1 MRDLKEQNNHVT
13 QQDNGVAEEKR
24 VVFFEGSSWYHR
36 TKELMD
42 DFTTKYSKKGG
53 FKTPE
58 EAEESYWEYEERYK
72 EKQREFQ
79 VAYLKNQDVMFGE
92 YLKYWFEHIYS
103 LRIETTTKMI
113 GSYTLYELILPNMEA
128 DIKLRYITVEYLDSL
143 LERVAKI
150 CASAGNKGRELLSLA
165 MKDALFDGFIN
176 HNPIPET
183 KKYPRTKPKIRI
195 LSKAKLKVLLKAA
208 SKNPWYLEI
217 LLALFCGLRK
227 GEILGLKFSDFDF
240 EKQTVRISRQLVAN
254 VKVKEGFEIEDYS
267 LMERDP
273 KTENSFR
280 ILKVPKAIMEEV
292 IRRQRYVEMKKEWA
306 GKDYED
312 YGYISCQENGKP
324 RGLSSMNQALTKLCE
339 RNGLPAITV
348 HGLRHMFA
356 TILIEHGVPLVK
368 ISGLLGHNSIHTT
381 YEYYC
386 EVMDE
391 KDKII
396 AFMNDTFVP
405 ERTGTEG

>member
-1 MRDLKEQNNHVT
+1 MVQKNRKVDTKEENQ
-13 QQDNGVAEEKR
+13 EEKR

-42 DFTTKYSKKGG
+42 DMTTKYSKKGG

-58 EAEESYWEYEERYK
+58 EAENSYWEYENRYRDR
-72 EKQREFQ
+72 QREFQ
-79 VAYLKNQDVMFGE
+79 VAFLKNTDVMFGD

-103 LRIETTTKMI
+103 LRIETTTRMI
-113 GSYTLYELILPNMEA
+113 GSYTLYELLLPNLIN
-128 DIKLRYITVEYLDSL
+128 DVKLKYVTVEYLDAL
-143 LERVAKI
+143 LEETAKV
-150 CASAGNKGRELLSLA
+150 CVSAGNKGRELLSLA
-165 MKDALFDGFIN
+165 MKDALIDGFIQY
-176 HNPIPET
+176 NPLPET
-183 KKYPRTKPKIRI
+183 KSYPRPKPKIRI
-195 LSKAKLKVLLKAA
+195 LSKAKIKILLNAA

-217 LLALFCGLRK
+217 LLGLFCGLRK

-240 EKQTVRISRQLVAN
+240 EKQTMRISRQLVSN
-254 VKVKEGFEIEDYS
+254 PKVKGEFEIEEYTVV
-267 LMERDP
+267 ERDP
-273 KTENSFR
+273 KTDNSFR
-280 ILKVPKAIMEEV
+280 ILRVPKAVLIEV
-292 IRRQRYVEMKKEWA
+292 ERRLRRIELEKEWRGA
-306 GKDYED
+306 YYED
-312 YGYISCQENGKP
+312 NGYVSCQPDGKP
-324 RGLSSMNQALTKLCE
+324 RALSSFNQALTKICD

-356 TILIEHGVPLVK
+356 TILIERGVPLVK
-368 ISGLLGHNSIHTT
+368 ISGLLGHSSIHTT

-386 EVMDE
+386 DVMDE

>member
-1 MRDLKEQNNHVT
+1 MVQKNRKVDTKEENQ
-13 QQDNGVAEEKR
+13 EEKR

-42 DFTTKYSKKGG
+42 DMTTKYSKKGG
-53 FKTPE
+53 FQTPE
-58 EAEESYWEYEERYK
+58 EAEKSYREYENRYRDR
-72 EKQREFQ
+72 QREFQ
-79 VAYLKNQDVMFGE
+79 VAFLKNTDVMFAD

-103 LRIETTTKMI
+103 LRIETTTRMI
-113 GSYTLYELILPNMEA
+113 GSYTLYELLLPNLTN
-128 DIKLRYITVEYLDSL
+128 DVKLKYVTVEYLDTL
-143 LERVAKI
+143 LEGTAKVCI
-150 CASAGNKGRELLSLA
+150 SAGNKGRELLSLA
-165 MKDALFDGFIN
+165 MKDALIDGFIQ
-176 HNPIPET
+176 HNPLPET
-183 KKYPRTKPKIRI
+183 KPYPTAKPKIRI
-195 LSKAKLKVLLKAA
+195 LSKEKIKILLNVA

-217 LLALFCGLRK
+217 LLGLFCGLRK

-240 EKQTVRISRQLVAN
+240 EKQTMRISRQLVAN
-254 VKVKEGFEIEDYS
+254 PKVKGAFEIEEYAVI
-267 LMERDP
+267 ERDP

-280 ILKVPKAIMEEV
+280 ILRVPKAVMIEV
-292 IRRQRYVEMKKEWA
+292 ERRLRRVELEKEWK
-306 GKDYED
+306 GNYYDD
-312 YGYISCQENGKP
+312 SGYVSCQPDGKP
-324 RGLSSMNQALTKLCE
+324 RALSSFNQALTKMCE

-356 TILIEHGVPLVK
+356 TILIERGVPLVK
-368 ISGLLGHNSIHTT
+368 ISGLLGHSSIHTT

-386 EVMDE
+386 DVMDE

>member
-1 MRDLKEQNNHVT
+1 MVQKNRKVDTKEENQ
-13 QQDNGVAEEKR
+13 EEKR

-42 DFTTKYSKKGG
+42 DMTTKYSKKGG
-53 FKTPE
+53 FQTPE
-58 EAEESYWEYEERYK
+58 EAEKSYREYENRYRDR
-72 EKQREFQ
+72 QREFQ
-79 VAYLKNQDVMFGE
+79 VAFLKNTDVMFAD

-103 LRIETTTKMI
+103 LRIETTTRMI
-113 GSYTLYELILPNMEA
+113 GSYTLYELLLPNLTN
-128 DIKLRYITVEYLDSL
+128 DVKLKYVTVEYLDTL
-143 LERVAKI
+143 LEGTAKVCI
-150 CASAGNKGRELLSLA
+150 SAGNKGRELLSLA
-165 MKDALFDGFIN
+165 MKDALIDGFIQ
-176 HNPIPET
+176 HNPLPET
-183 KKYPRTKPKIRI
+183 KPYPRAKPKIRI
-195 LSKAKLKVLLKAA
+195 LSKEKIKILLNVA

-217 LLALFCGLRK
+217 LLGLFCGLRK

-240 EKQTVRISRQLVAN
+240 EKQTMRISRQLVAN
-254 VKVKEGFEIEDYS
+254 PKVKGAFEIEEYAVI
-267 LMERDP
+267 ERDP

-280 ILKVPKAIMEEV
+280 ILRVPKAVMIEV
-292 IRRQRYVEMKKEWA
+292 ERRLRRVELEKEWK
-306 GKDYED
+306 GNYYDD
-312 YGYISCQENGKP
+312 SGYVSCQPDGKP
-324 RGLSSMNQALTKLCE
+324 RALSSFNQALTKMCE

-356 TILIEHGVPLVK
+356 TILIERGVPLVK
-368 ISGLLGHNSIHTT
+368 ISGLLGHSSIHTT

-386 EVMDE
+386 DVMDE

>member
-1 MRDLKEQNNHVT
+1 
-13 QQDNGVAEEKR
+13 
-24 VVFFEGSSWYHR
+24 
-36 TKELMD
+36 
-42 DFTTKYSKKGG
+42 
-53 FKTPE
+53 
-58 EAEESYWEYEERYK
+58 
-72 EKQREFQ
+72 
-79 VAYLKNQDVMFGE
+79 MFGE

-165 MKDALFDGFIN
+165 MKDTLFDGFIN

-195 LSKAKLKVLLKAA
+195 LSKAKLKILLKAA
-208 SKNPWYLEI
+208 SKNPRYLEI

-227 GEILGLKFSDFDF
+227 GEILGLKFTDFDF

>member
-1 MRDLKEQNNHVT
+1 MVQKNRKVDTKEENQ
-13 QQDNGVAEEKR
+13 EEKR

-42 DFTTKYSKKGG
+42 DMTTKYSKKGG
-53 FKTPE
+53 FQTPE
-58 EAEESYWEYEERYK
+58 EAEKSYWEYENRYRDR
-72 EKQREFQ
+72 QREFQ
-79 VAYLKNQDVMFGE
+79 VAFLKNTDVMFAD

-103 LRIETTTKMI
+103 LRIETTTRMI
-113 GSYTLYELILPNMEA
+113 GSYTLYELLLPNLTN
-128 DIKLRYITVEYLDSL
+128 DVKLKYVTVEYLDAL
-143 LERVAKI
+143 LERAAKV
-150 CASAGNKGRELLSLA
+150 CVSAGNKGRELLSLA
-165 MKDALFDGFIN
+165 MKDALMDGFIQY
-176 HNPIPET
+176 NPVQET
-183 KKYPRTKPKIRI
+183 KPYPRPKPKIRI
-195 LSKAKLKVLLKAA
+195 LSKAKIKILLNVA

-217 LLALFCGLRK
+217 LLGLFCGLRK

-240 EKQTVRISRQLVAN
+240 EKQTMKISRQLVAN
-254 VKVKEGFEIEDYS
+254 PKVKGAFEIEEYAVI
-267 LMERDP
+267 ERDP

-280 ILKVPKAIMEEV
+280 ILRVPKAVMIEV
-292 IRRQRYVEMKKEWA
+292 ERRLRRVELEKEWK
-306 GKDYED
+306 GNYYDD
-312 YGYISCQENGKP
+312 NGYVSCQPDGKP
-324 RGLSSMNQALTKLCE
+324 RALSSFNQALTKMCE

-356 TILIEHGVPLVK
+356 TILIERGVPLVK
-368 ISGLLGHNSIHTT
+368 ISGLLGHSSIHTT

-386 EVMDE
+386 DVMDE

>member
-1 MRDLKEQNNHVT
+1 MNQNNQLTEAEKKEV
-13 QQDNGVAEEKR
+13 QEEKR
-24 VVFFEGSSWYHR
+24 VVFFEGNSWYHR

-42 DFTTKYSKKGG
+42 DLTTKYSKKGG

-58 EAEESYWEYEERYK
+58 EAEKSYWEYEERYR

-79 VAYLKNQDVMFGE
+79 VAFLKSKEVLFGE
-92 YLKYWFEHIYS
+92 YLQYWFEHIYS
-103 LRIETTTKMI
+103 LRIETTTRML
-113 GSYTLYELILPNMEA
+113 GSYTLYELILPSMET
-128 DIKLRYITVEYLDSL
+128 DIKLKFVTVEYLDQL
-143 LERVAKI
+143 LEQVSKI
-150 CASAGNKGRELLSLA
+150 CSSAGNKGRELLSLA
-165 MKDALFDGFIN
+165 FKDALFDGFIN
-176 HNPIPET
+176 YNPVPET
-183 KKYPRTKPKIRI
+183 KPFPRTKPKIRI
-195 LSKAKLKVLLKAA
+195 FSKAKLKVFLQAA

-217 LLALFCGLRK
+217 LLGLFCGLRK

-254 VKVKEGFEIEDYS
+254 PKVKEGFEIEEYTVI
-267 LMERDP
+267 ERDP

-280 ILKVPKAIMEEV
+280 ILKVPKAIMKEV
-292 IRRQRYVEMKKEWA
+292 ERRLHYVEMKKEWYA
-306 GKDYED
+306 GNYED
-312 YGYISCQENGKP
+312 HGYVSCREEGKP
-324 RGLSSMNQALTKLCE
+324 RGLSSMNQALTNLCE
-339 RNGLPAITV
+339 RNGLPVITV

-356 TILIEHGVPLVK
+356 TILIERGVPLVK